1 MIDNLKLSSMLKP
14 LSNSARIQKTGDRDG
29 GRERRRFEEEM
40 GREGQER
47 KPSDERAMQS
57 KGEVEVPNSGR
68 QEDLEDGG
76 LGLVVDIIV

>member
-1 MIDNLKLSSMLKP
+1 
-14 LSNSARIQKTGDRDG
+14 
-29 GRERRRFEEEM
+29 M

-68 QEDLEDGG
+68 QKDLEDGG